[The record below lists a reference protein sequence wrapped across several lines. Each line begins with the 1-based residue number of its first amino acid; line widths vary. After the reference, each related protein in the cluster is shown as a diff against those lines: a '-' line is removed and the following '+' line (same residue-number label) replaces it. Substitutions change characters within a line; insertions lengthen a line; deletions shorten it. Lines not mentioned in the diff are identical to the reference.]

1 MEETKRGQYGVEVK
15 AAGREI
21 DVGNPDTAGAQGWS
35 YDAEKHTIHIFTPAD
50 YTLTGSTN
58 ENQVLIQPE
67 NPTSAPFQVVLEGVR
82 INKSGETGSSAIS
95 IKGGAFA
102 RLLLHQSN
110 SLYAGDHAA
119 AVQVFY
125 DSSLELDSLFLESYG
140 SLYARGGAYA
150 ACIGANKGEA
160 YGTITI
166 QDVNLNLHPRSYG
179 AGIGYGDITNGYS
192 GSSGNIKILGG
203 NIEVSND
210 WYAANGISC
219 KSLEITGGRLEA
231 QQYWYGSGIALAG
244 ADFEEGEIII
254 GGNAEVNVSGDY
266 YHSGIDCYLAN
277 GRGKIIINGGVV
289 TARGGYNAAGIGS
302 GYYSQ
307 KSDSVI
313 IINGGVVSAYGGSG
327 GAGIGGGYLQN
338 AGKIEINGG
347 IVCAYGLGGAA
358 GIGGGCR
365 GKAKEIL
372 ISSEASII
380 AESFN
385 EYVDDIGTGMG
396 MLTYTGLYSGIY
408 SGELSGMYQGR
419 LSGMFDGRLARNY
432 TDKVACSI
440 SGEYNGM
447 ASGRYSGLF
456 IGRYSGSLMPD
467 QYSGLYTSLFEGRH
481 SRSARITRF

>member
-50 YTLTGSTN
+50 YTLTGFTS

-67 NPTSAPFQVVLEGVR
+67 NPTSAPFQVVLEGVY

-110 SLYAGDHAA
+110 SLYAGANAA

-140 SLYARGGAYA
+140 SLYAVGGWYA

-166 QDVNLNLHPRSYG
+166 QDVNMYLSPRDYG
-179 AGIGYGDITNGYS
+179 SGIGYGDIRNGYS

-203 NIEVSND
+203 NIEASD
-210 WYAANGISC
+210 GKYITNGISC
-219 KSLEITGGRLEA
+219 RKLEMTGGRLVA
-231 QQYWYGSGIALAG
+231 QADNGRGIVLEG

-254 GGNAEVNVSGDY
+254 GGNAEVNVSGGY
-266 YHSGIDCYLAN
+266 GKPGIDCYLAN

-289 TARGGYNAAGIGS
+289 TARGGYRAAGIGS

-347 IVCAYGLGGAA
+347 IVCAYGLDGAA

-396 MLTYTGLYSGIY
+396 ILTYTGLYSGIY

-440 SGEYNGM
+440 SGEYNGV